1 MRTLL
6 SSLPFFLC
14 MKYAF
19 NLLLLW
25 NFLLS
30 SGFKY
35 LNMMCL
41 LVLSSHFL
49 CLGFIEALESMDL
62 QFSSFLEKIWLL
74 FLNYNSVPQPL
85 FCRLKNTYILGPL
98 KLAYSS
104 QILCSFSYL
113 FPLYVLCWVVSV
125 AMPLNSLIFSFAI
138 SNVILIQPIK
148 KY

>member
-6 SSLPFFLC
+6 SSLPFFLH
-14 MKYAF
+14 MKF
-19 NLLLLW
+19 TFHLLLLW

-62 QFSSFLEKIWLL
+62 QFSSFLEKFGYYFLIIFLPLSL
-74 FLNYNSVPQPL
+74 FFLDS
-85 FCRLKNTYILGPL
+85 KNTHILGPL
-98 KLAYSS
+98 KLTYSS
-104 QILCSFSYL
+104 SILCSFSYL
-113 FPLYVLCWVVSV
+113 FPLHVLCWIVSV
-125 AMPLNSLIFSFAI
+125 AVPLNSLIFSFAI
-138 SNVILIQPIK
+138 SNVILIQQ